1 MAPSPT
7 APAGT
12 NNEAGARSPW
22 MDRLPPEVAAKVQAM
37 SPEERR
43 AFFQRM
49 RERRNTQ
56 GQ

>member
-1 MAPSPT
+1 
-7 APAGT
+7 
-12 NNEAGARSPW
+12 

-49 RERRNTQ
+49 RERRNAQ